1 MGFSLSNKDKRLV
14 GYADAF
20 EKELIDWKL
29 SITLDDA
36 LELGWS
42 LLRKFFSKEETGIKE
57 QILQEFGFVG

>member
-1 MGFSLSNKDKRLV
+1 MLLKKNL
-14 GYADAF
+14 Y
-20 EKELIDWKL
+20 IDWKL

-57 QILQEFGFVG
+57 QILKEFGFVG